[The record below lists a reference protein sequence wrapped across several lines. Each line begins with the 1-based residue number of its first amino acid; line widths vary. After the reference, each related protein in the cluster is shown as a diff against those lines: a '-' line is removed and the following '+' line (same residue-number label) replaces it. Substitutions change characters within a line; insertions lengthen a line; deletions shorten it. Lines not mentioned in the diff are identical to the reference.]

1 MPLPLVAVVG
11 RPNVGKSTFVNR
23 IVQADE
29 AIVHEMRGVTR
40 DRSYHEADW
49 NGVEF
54 KLVDT
59 GGIEMGDDDAFQG
72 SIRAQAIAGANEADV
87 VIFLVDGKTGINAD
101 DEAVARILRKT
112 NKPVFLVVNKMDTPN
127 REDEL
132 WEFYQLGLGDPWPV
146 SSMHGHGTGDLL
158 DAVVE
163 ELKRAELPG
172 GEDDEPGINVAII
185 GRPNAGK
192 SSLTNKM
199 TANERSIVSD
209 VAGTTRDAIDTHVEH
224 DGRRYT
230 IVDTAGL
237 RRKSQI
243 DEDVEYYGFVRAMR
257 AIDRADVALLVIDS
271 TLGLTDQDQRVA
283 GFAAERGC
291 AMVIVLNKWDLVE
304 GPEAKAEIRE
314 RIADRLTFVGYA
326 PVIAISALT
335 GKKVDRIWDAID
347 LAYENFSQTIPTNQL
362 NTWLGTIREGGHTVS
377 SGKAVL
383 RMKYVTQTATRP
395 PRFTFFVNRPD
406 LVNDNYERF
415 LENRLREGFDLV
427 GTPITLKF
435 KKKD

>member
-1 MPLPLVAVVG
+1 MPLPIVAVVG

-23 IVQADE
+23 IAQADE

-72 SIRAQAIAGANEADV
+72 SIRNQALAGANEADV
-87 VIFLVDGKTGINAD
+87 VLFLVDGKTGVNAD

-112 NKPVFLVVNKMDTPN
+112 SKPVFLVVNKLDTPN
-127 REDEL
+127 REDEI

-146 SSMHGHGTGDLL
+146 SAMHGHGTGDLL

-163 ELKRAELPG
+163 ELKQVELPADAD
-172 GEDDEPGINVAII
+172 EDDGINVAII

-192 SSLTNKM
+192 SSLTNKL

-209 VAGTTRDAIDTHVEH
+209 VAGTTRDAIDTHIVH
-224 DGRRYT
+224 DGKRYT

-257 AIDRADVALLVIDS
+257 AIDRANVALLVIDS

-335 GKKVDRIWDAID
+335 GKKVDRIWDAVD
-347 LAYENFSQTIPTNQL
+347 TAFENYSQTVPTNRL
-362 NTWLGTIREGGHTVS
+362 NTWLQGIREFGHTVS
-377 SGKAVL
+377 KGKAVL
-383 RMKYVTQTATRP
+383 RMKYVTQTATCP
-395 PRFTFFVNRPD
+395 PQFTFFANRPD
-406 LVNDNYERF
+406 LVDDNFERY
-415 LENRLREGFDLV
+415 LENRLRENFDLV
-427 GTPITLKF
+427 GTPIRIKF